1 MQSRALRARKK
12 YTTLQQT
19 EKLHLFAITSS
30 RILLVSIRV
39 IRVQR
44 LHFIAL
50 LGLVILKSAGCCLSR
65 KRMLIQDHQGTQ
77 CELPLIAIICLLTA
91 TLVIVISRWTPL
103 HSAAFTGQL
112 EICHLLLDSKANVN
126 AEDQQ

>member
-39 IRVQR
+39 KR